1 MQLEAKSII
10 DLTQTISE
18 NLQVYPGDPPVEV
31 HTVSTLEDG
40 FVLER
45 VCMSSHGGTH
55 LDAPWH
61 VLKDGADVSSIALER
76 LILPCVYVD
85 MSTLPKKEDRLAKL
99 KGGFTDLKDKA
110 LILSTNEKLSANI
123 TPEEVEVLITG
134 GVKLLGVDAM
144 SVEHSD
150 DLVVHRKLL
159 SSGVLIVEGL
169 ANLHMLNE
177 KQEYF
182 LVVAPL
188 KLEGCSGAPVRAFA
202 ITL

>member
-45 VCMSSHGGTH
+45 VCMSSHVGTH

-61 VLKDGADVSSIALER
+61 VLIGGADVSSIALER
-76 LILPCVYVD
+76 LMLPCVYVD
-85 MSTLPKKEDRLAKL
+85 LSALPKKEDRLAKL
-99 KGGFTDLKDKA
+99 KGRFTDLKDKA
-110 LILSTNEKLSANI
+110 LLLSTNEKLSANI

-150 DLVVHRKLL
+150 DLVVHKQLL

>member
-61 VLKDGADVSSIALER
+61 VLKDGADVSSIALEH

-85 MSTLPKKEDRLAKL
+85 MSASSKKEDRLAKL

-110 LILSTNEKLSANI
+110 LLLSTNEKLSANI

>member
-45 VCMSSHGGTH
+45 VCMSSHVGTH
-55 LDAPWH
+55 LDAPCH
-61 VLKDGADVSSIALER
+61 VLMGGADVSSIALEH
-76 LILPCVYVD
+76 LMLPCVYVD

>member
-85 MSTLPKKEDRLAKL
+85 MSALSKKEDRLAKL
-99 KGGFTDLKDKA
+99 TGRFTDLKDKA
-110 LILSTNEKLSANI
+110 LLLSTNEKLSANI
-123 TPEEVEVLITG
+123 TSEEVEVLITG

-150 DLVVHRKLL
+150 DLVVHKQLL

-169 ANLHMLNE
+169 ANLHLLNE

>member
-1 MQLEAKSII
+1 MQLEAKSVI

-18 NLQVYPGDPPVEV
+18 NLEVYPGDPSVEV
-31 HTVSTLEDG
+31 RIVSTLEKG

-45 VCMSSHGGTH
+45 VCMSSHAGTH
-55 LDAPWH
+55 LDAPCH
-61 VLKDGADVSSIALER
+61 VFMGGADVSSIALER
-76 LILPCVYVD
+76 LMLPCVYVD
-85 MSTLPKKEDRLAKL
+85 VSGLSKKEDRLAKL
-99 KGGFTDLKDKA
+99 KERFTDLKDKA
-110 LILSTNEKLSANI
+110 LLLSTNQKLSANV
-123 TPEEVEVLITG
+123 TPEEAEVLTTG

-150 DLVVHRKLL
+150 DLVVHKQLL

>member
-45 VCMSSHGGTH
+45 VCMSSHVGTH

-85 MSTLPKKEDRLAKL
+85 MSALSKKEDRLAKL
-99 KGGFTDLKDKA
+99 TGRFTDLKDKA
-110 LILSTNEKLSANI
+110 LLLSTNEKLSANI

>member
-18 NLQVYPGDPPVEV
+18 NLEVYPGDPPVEV

-45 VCMSSHGGTH
+45 VCMSSHVGTH
-55 LDAPWH
+55 LDAPCH
-61 VLKDGADVSSIALER
+61 VLMGGADVSSIALEQ
-76 LILPCVYVD
+76 LMLPCVYVD
-85 MSTLPKKEDRLAKL
+85 MSALSKKEDRLAKL

-110 LILSTNEKLSANI
+110 LLLSTNEKLSANI

-150 DLVVHRKLL
+150 DLVVHRQLL

>member
-1 MQLEAKSII
+1 
-10 DLTQTISE
+10 
-18 NLQVYPGDPPVEV
+18 
-31 HTVSTLEDG
+31 
-40 FVLER
+40 
-45 VCMSSHGGTH
+45 
-55 LDAPWH
+55 
-61 VLKDGADVSSIALER
+61 
-76 LILPCVYVD
+76 
-85 MSTLPKKEDRLAKL
+85 
-99 KGGFTDLKDKA
+99 
-110 LILSTNEKLSANI
+110 
-123 TPEEVEVLITG
+123 
-134 GVKLLGVDAM
+134 M

-169 ANLHMLNE
+169 CNLHMLNE

>member
-18 NLQVYPGDPPVEV
+18 NLEVYPGDPPVEV

-45 VCMSSHGGTH
+45 VCMSSHVGTH
-55 LDAPWH
+55 LDAPCH
-61 VLKDGADVSSIALER
+61 VLMGGADVSSIALER

-85 MSTLPKKEDRLAKL
+85 MSALSKKEDRLAKL

-110 LILSTNEKLSANI
+110 LLLSTNEKLSANI

-169 ANLHMLNE
+169 CNLHMLNE

>member
-1 MQLEAKSII
+1 
-10 DLTQTISE
+10 
-18 NLQVYPGDPPVEV
+18 
-31 HTVSTLEDG
+31 
-40 FVLER
+40 
-45 VCMSSHGGTH
+45 MS
-55 LDAPWH
+55 
-61 VLKDGADVSSIALER
+61 AL
-76 LILPCVYVD
+76 
-85 MSTLPKKEDRLAKL
+85 SKKEDRLAKL
-99 KGGFTDLKDKA
+99 TGRFTDLKDKA
-110 LILSTNEKLSANI
+110 LLLSTNEKLSANI

-150 DLVVHRKLL
+150 DLVVHKQLL

-169 ANLHMLNE
+169 ANLDMLNE

>member
-1 MQLEAKSII
+1 MQLEAKSVI

-18 NLQVYPGDPPVEV
+18 NLEVYPGDPPVEV

-45 VCMSSHGGTH
+45 VCMSSHVGTH
-55 LDAPWH
+55 LDAPCH
-61 VLKDGADVSSIALER
+61 VLMGGADVSSIALEH
-76 LILPCVYVD
+76 LMLPCVYVD
-85 MSTLPKKEDRLAKL
+85 MSALSKKEDRLAKL

-110 LILSTNEKLSANI
+110 LLLGTNEKLSANI

-150 DLVVHRKLL
+150 DLVVHKQLL

>member
-18 NLQVYPGDPPVEV
+18 NLEVYPGDPPVEV

-45 VCMSSHGGTH
+45 VCMSSHVGTH

-61 VLKDGADVSSIALER
+61 VLIGGADVSSIALER
-76 LILPCVYVD
+76 LMLPCVYVD
-85 MSTLPKKEDRLAKL
+85 LSALPKKEDRLAKL
-99 KGGFTDLKDKA
+99 KGRFTDLKDKA
-110 LILSTNEKLSANI
+110 LLLSTNEKLSANI

-150 DLVVHRKLL
+150 DLVVHRQLL

>member
-1 MQLEAKSII
+1 MQLEAKRII

-45 VCMSSHGGTH
+45 VCMSSHVGTH

-85 MSTLPKKEDRLAKL
+85 MSALSKKEDRLAKL
-99 KGGFTDLKDKA
+99 TGRFTDLKDKA
-110 LILSTNEKLSANI
+110 LLLSTNEKLSANI

>member
-18 NLQVYPGDPPVEV
+18 NLEVYPGDPPVEV

-61 VLKDGADVSSIALER
+61 VLKGGADVSSIALER

-85 MSTLPKKEDRLAKL
+85 MSALSKKEDRLAKL
-99 KGGFTDLKDKA
+99 TGRFTDLKDKA
-110 LILSTNEKLSANI
+110 LLLSTNEKLSANI

-150 DLVVHRKLL
+150 DLVVHKQLL

>member
-1 MQLEAKSII
+1 
-10 DLTQTISE
+10 
-18 NLQVYPGDPPVEV
+18 
-31 HTVSTLEDG
+31 VSTLEDG

>member
-85 MSTLPKKEDRLAKL
+85 MSALSKKEDRLAKL
-99 KGGFTDLKDKA
+99 TGRFTDLKDKA
-110 LILSTNEKLSANI
+110 LLLSTNEKLSANI

>member
-85 MSTLPKKEDRLAKL
+85 MSALSKKEDRLAKL
-99 KGGFTDLKDKA
+99 TGRFTDLKDKA
-110 LILSTNEKLSANI
+110 LLLSTNEKLSANI

-150 DLVVHRKLL
+150 DLVVHKQLL

>member
-61 VLKDGADVSSIALER
+61 VLKDGADVSSIALEH

-85 MSTLPKKEDRLAKL
+85 MSALSKKEDRLAKL
-99 KGGFTDLKDKA
+99 TGRFTDLKDKA
-110 LILSTNEKLSANI
+110 LLLSTNEKLSANI

-150 DLVVHRKLL
+150 DLVVHRQLL

>member
-10 DLTQTISE
+10 DLTQTICE
-18 NLQVYPGDPPVEV
+18 NLEVYPGDPPVEV

-45 VCMSSHGGTH
+45 VCMSSHVGTH

-61 VLKDGADVSSIALER
+61 VLIGGADVSSIALER
-76 LILPCVYVD
+76 LMLPCVYVD
-85 MSTLPKKEDRLAKL
+85 MSALSKKEDRLAKL
-99 KGGFTDLKDKA
+99 TGRFTDLKDKA
-110 LILSTNEKLSANI
+110 LLLSTNEKLSANI

-150 DLVVHRKLL
+150 DLVVHKQLL

-169 ANLHMLNE
+169 ANLHLLNE

-202 ITL
+202 IIL

>member
-45 VCMSSHGGTH
+45 VCMSSHVGTH
-55 LDAPWH
+55 LDAPCH
-61 VLKDGADVSSIALER
+61 VLMGGADVSSIALEH
-76 LILPCVYVD
+76 LMLPCVYVD
-85 MSTLPKKEDRLAKL
+85 MSALSKKEDRLAKL

-110 LILSTNEKLSANI
+110 LLLSTNEKLSANI

-150 DLVVHRKLL
+150 DLVVHKQLL

>member
-18 NLQVYPGDPPVEV
+18 NLEVYPGDPPVEV

-45 VCMSSHGGTH
+45 VCMSSHVGTH
-55 LDAPWH
+55 LDAPCH
-61 VLKDGADVSSIALER
+61 VLMGGADVSSIALEQLR
-76 LILPCVYVD
+76 LPCVYVD
-85 MSTLPKKEDRLAKL
+85 MSALSKKEDRLAKL

-110 LILSTNEKLSANI
+110 LLLSTNEKLSANI

-134 GVKLLGVDAM
+134 GLKLLGVDAM
-144 SVEHSD
+144 IVEHSD
-150 DLVVHRKLL
+150 DLLVHKQLL

-169 ANLHMLNE
+169 CNLHMLNE